1 MIIVPLKTEN
11 NLYPRGYKMFKQA
24 TRTMILLVK
33 TRTDEKFSIVPE
45 EGWFGQPKFST
56 PSKNHPTLCWF
67 LLFYSS
73 YPRGL
78 GVISTSWKISSHDKN
93 EKLIYDNC

>member
-1 MIIVPLKTEN
+1 MIVPLTTEN

-24 TRTMILLVK
+24 NRTMILLVK

-45 EGWFGQPKFST
+45 EGWFGQPKYSA
-56 PSKNHPTLCWF
+56 PSKKHPTLYRF
-67 LLFYSS
+67 LIFYSS

-78 GVISTSWKISSHDKN
+78 SVISTNGD
-93 EKLIYDNC
+93 E